1 MTVFLRTDMGVDIV
15 HANNYLG
22 ALFYSLLILLFDG
35 MPELSLT
42 VARLAVFY
50 KQRDFHFY
58 PAWAYAIPATILKI
72 PLSFL
77 QALLWTSLT
86 YFVIGYTP
94 VVGRFFRQLVL
105 LFAVH
110 MASISMFRFLA
121 SVFRTVVAATTAG
134 SLAILFVM
142 LFSGFMIPRP
152 SMPVWLKWAFWLSPL
167 SYGEIGLSSNEFL
180 APRWQK
186 EVVGNTTLGHQTLA
200 NRGLNFGG
208 NLFWVS
214 VGALFGLA
222 LLFNI
227 GFILALTYLK
237 PSTSRPII
245 SSDQLSKIQASNKT
259 DAQEHSE
266 ASHSITAH
274 TDRMV
279 LPFGP
284 LSIVFQDVQYY
295 VETPVAM
302 KEHGFT
308 EKRIQL
314 LRDITAAFRPGVLT
328 ALMGVSGAGKTTLLD
343 AIVNKL
349 IYIHNKSLSKNQYSF
364 RLGYVLIL
372 ILSPP
377 RNTYGIKLYDS
388 TRNSLEFVKQVLERI
403 ELDSIKDA
411 LVGLPGVDGL
421 STEQR
426 KRLTIAVELVSNPS
440 IIFMDEPTTGLDAR
454 AAAVVMRAVKNVAN
468 TGRTIV
474 CTIHQPS
481 IDIFE
486 SFDELLL
493 LKAGGR
499 MSYYGP
505 LGQQSCKMIEYF
517 EGISGVPRIRD
528 NYNPAAWMLEVTSAS
543 SEIELSIDFAEI
555 YSKSSLHEN
564 NKEVVKK
571 LSKAPSGSTD
581 VHFATRYAQNGWGQ
595 FKACLWKQHL
605 SYWRSPKYN
614 LMRLLHMLFTAFIF
628 GVLFWGQGKKID
640 NQQSL
645 FTLLGSMYAS
655 ALFCGINNSS
665 SVMPYVSTERS
676 VVYRERF
683 AGMYA
688 SWAYSAAHVVIEIPY
703 LFAQAVAFTAIT
715 YPMIGYYWSAYKVL
729 WYLYT
734 MFCTLLYFTYLGMML
749 VSITPSFP
757 VATIL
762 QSAFYTMLNLFSGFL
777 IPHPQIPRWWI
788 WFYYVVPTSWSLNGM
803 LTSQF
808 GDIHDQITVF
818 GQTKTVA
825 AFLSDY
831 FGYQHH
837 LLPLVAVMLL
847 LYPVVF
853 ALLFAFCIANFN
865 FQRR

>member
-1 MTVFLRTDMGVDIV
+1 MREVSKREKEANIVPDPDIDTYMKILGLDVCADTPFGDAMTRGVSS
-15 HANNYLG
+15 G
-22 ALFYSLLILLFDG
+22 QKKR
-35 MPELSLT
+35 LT
-42 VARLAVFY
+42 
-50 KQRDFHFY
+50 
-58 PAWAYAIPATILKI
+58 I
-72 PLSFL
+72 
-77 QALLWTSLT
+77 
-86 YFVIGYTP
+86 
-94 VVGRFFRQLVL
+94 
-105 LFAVH
+105 
-110 MASISMFRFLA
+110 
-121 SVFRTVVAATTAG
+121 
-134 SLAILFVM
+134 
-142 LFSGFMIPRP
+142 
-152 SMPVWLKWAFWLSPL
+152 
-167 SYGEIGLSSNEFL
+167 
-180 APRWQK
+180 
-186 EVVGNTTLGHQTLA
+186 
-200 NRGLNFGG
+200 
-208 NLFWVS
+208 
-214 VGALFGLA
+214 
-222 LLFNI
+222 
-227 GFILALTYLK
+227 
-237 PSTSRPII
+237 
-245 SSDQLSKIQASNKT
+245 
-259 DAQEHSE
+259 
-266 ASHSITAH
+266 
-274 TDRMV
+274 DRMV

-328 ALMGVSGAGKTTLLD
+328 ALMGVSGVGKTTLLD
-343 AIVNKL
+343 VLSGRKTSGMIEGEIRIGGFPKVQTTFARISG
-349 IYIHNKSLSKNQYSF
+349 YCEQTDIHSQQITVQESVLFSAWL
-364 RLGYVLIL
+364 RLDPHIE
-372 ILSPP
+372 
-377 RNTYGIKLYDS
+377 S
-388 TRNSLEFVKQVLERI
+388 TTKYEFVKQVLERI

-426 KRLTIAVELVSNPS
+426 KRLTIVVELVSNPL

-486 SFDELLL
+486 AFDELLL

-505 LGQQSCKMIEYF
+505 LGQQSCKVIEYF

-528 NYNPAAWMLEVTSAS
+528 NYNPTAWMLEVTSAS
-543 SEIELSIDFAEI
+543 SEIEISIDFAEI

-571 LSKAPSGSTD
+571 LSKAPSGSID

-614 LMRLLHMLFTAFIF
+614 LMRSLHMLFAAFIF

-665 SVMPYVSTERS
+665 SVLPYVSTERS

-715 YPMIGYYWSAYKVL
+715 YPMIGYY
-729 WYLYT
+729 
-734 MFCTLLYFTYLGMML
+734 
-749 VSITPSFP
+749 
-757 VATIL
+757 
-762 QSAFYTMLNLFSGFL
+762 
-777 IPHPQIPRWWI
+777 
-788 WFYYVVPTSWSLNGM
+788 
-803 LTSQF
+803 
-808 GDIHDQITVF
+808 
-818 GQTKTVA
+818 
-825 AFLSDY
+825 
-831 FGYQHH
+831 
-837 LLPLVAVMLL
+837 
-847 LYPVVF
+847 
-853 ALLFAFCIANFN
+853 
-865 FQRR
+865 